1 MANKRVIIACGNGVA
16 TSTVVA
22 AKVKDYCAV
31 NGVSIDVTQCRMIE
45 LHDKAND
52 YDLVVTSGKFS
63 DLIIIFIYGICSIFS
78 NRHTLQITA
87 SDRRNCIVLNQ
98 IGQIKLQIILE
109 I

>member
-63 DLIIIFIYGICSIFS
+63 DPDVKTPCIMAMSLLTGI
-78 NRHTLQITA
+78 NEEPTLQK
-87 SDRRNCIVLNQ
+87 IVDAL
-98 IGQIKLQIILE
+98 KD
-109 I
+109 

>member
-52 YDLVVTSGKFS
+52 YDLVVTSGTFS
-63 DLIIIFIYGICSIFS
+63 DPDVKTPCIMAISLLTGI
-78 NRHTLQITA
+78 NEEPTLQK
-87 SDRRNCIVLNQ
+87 IVDAL
-98 IGQIKLQIILE
+98 KD
-109 I
+109 

>member
-63 DLIIIFIYGICSIFS
+63 DPDVKTPCIRAISLLTGI
-78 NRHTLQITA
+78 NEEPTLQK
-87 SDRRNCIVLNQ
+87 IVDAL
-98 IGQIKLQIILE
+98 KD
-109 I
+109 

>member
-63 DLIIIFIYGICSIFS
+63 DPDVKTTCIMAISLLTGI
-78 NRHTLQITA
+78 NEEPTLQK
-87 SDRRNCIVLNQ
+87 IVDAL
-98 IGQIKLQIILE
+98 KD
-109 I
+109 

>member
-1 MANKRVIIACGNGVA
+1 MIIACGNGVA

-22 AKVKDYCAV
+22 AKVKDYCAA

-63 DLIIIFIYGICSIFS
+63 DPDVKTPCIMAISLLTGI
-78 NRHTLQITA
+78 NEEPTLKK
-87 SDRRNCIVLNQ
+87 IVDAL
-98 IGQIKLQIILE
+98 KD
-109 I
+109 

>member
-63 DLIIIFIYGICSIFS
+63 DPDVKTPSIMANS
-78 NRHTLQITA
+78 LLTGNNEEPTLQK
-87 SDRRNCIVLNQ
+87 IVDAL
-98 IGQIKLQIILE
+98 KD
-109 I
+109 